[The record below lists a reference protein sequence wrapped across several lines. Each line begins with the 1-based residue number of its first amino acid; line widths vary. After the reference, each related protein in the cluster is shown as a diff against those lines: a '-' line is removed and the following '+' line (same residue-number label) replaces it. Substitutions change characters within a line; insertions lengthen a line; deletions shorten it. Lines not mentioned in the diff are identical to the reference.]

1 MGGTS
6 HSCDRE
12 SQAHRDSRLKAFGR
26 FLIEAV
32 LLFGAAEKP
41 FFNIGG
47 IPHRQS
53 QAPAF
58 TRVKTANLAGG
69 QKRARPLEAI
79 TASVSS

>member
-1 MGGTS
+1 L
-6 HSCDRE
+6 
-12 SQAHRDSRLKAFGR
+12 RLKAFRAR

-53 QAPAF
+53 RAPAF
-58 TRVKTANLAGG
+58 TRVKTANLAEG
-69 QKRARPLEAI
+69 QKWAGAATAI
-79 TASVSS
+79 GAPVSS